1 MAKYKVKLGAF
12 VTKLKERQFEVSA
25 PNAEEAALKATDKF
39 RAICLKNLEDVD
51 TIVVDSVEKQDD

>member
-1 MAKYKVKLGAF
+1 M
-12 VTKLKERQFEVSA
+12 VSA